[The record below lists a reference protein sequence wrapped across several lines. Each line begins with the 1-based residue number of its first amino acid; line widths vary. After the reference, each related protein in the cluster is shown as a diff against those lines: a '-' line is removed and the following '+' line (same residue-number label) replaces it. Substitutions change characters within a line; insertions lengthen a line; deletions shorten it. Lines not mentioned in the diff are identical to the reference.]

1 MGTRLVLHQPE
12 YTVVHMYWY
21 EYHHNVDRSWG
32 GWHHSEIRLGLDI
45 GGETLDILEMFLF
58 YSHSVI

>member
-21 EYHHNVDRSWG
+21 EYHHNADRSWG

-45 GGETLDILEMFLF
+45 GGVRHFEIR
-58 YSHSVI
+58 HSGNVSVL